1 MISFSPGGKFV
12 TFGGGR
18 GTRDVDFVAFV
29 QQLTEKTNLLLRFGF
44 LLKNS

>member
-18 GTRDVDFVAFV
+18 GTRDVDFVAFN
-29 QQLTEKTNLLLRFGF
+29 QQLKKTNLLLRFGF